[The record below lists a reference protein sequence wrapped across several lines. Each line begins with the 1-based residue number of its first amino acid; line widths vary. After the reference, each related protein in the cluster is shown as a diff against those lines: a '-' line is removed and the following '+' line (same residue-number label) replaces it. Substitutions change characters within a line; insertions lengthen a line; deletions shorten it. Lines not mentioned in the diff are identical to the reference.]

1 MYSGAI
7 SIIGNPKGESWTFTS
22 KIFEILKQKGS
33 CYELNE
39 VNFKEFRDGEFKPK
53 ITKNIRGKCCF
64 YMQDSNINPSRWMAE
79 IALVNEALVKSS
91 AGEIIDVFPYLKFS
105 RQDRKDESRVSI
117 SARVVADVISK
128 YADAVITLD
137 VHNPTIDGFYD
148 IRFDNLYSFRTAV
161 DHIKSK
167 HPEILENLVVMS
179 PDVGGS
185 ARANSF
191 ANKLGIEDI
200 AIGVKKRKM
209 AGEVDSLKIIGDVE
223 GKNLILVDD
232 IVDSGNTIIK
242 ACKVAK
248 KQGAKKVY
256 GYCTHGLF
264 TEGIDKVADNFDLFF
279 VGDTIAQKTHP
290 KIEIISFAPLFAE
303 AIYRITNGESLS
315 ALFD

>member
-7 SIIGNPKGESWTFTS
+7 SIIANPKGGSWKFTS
-22 KIFEILKQKGS
+22 EIFEILRQKGN

-39 VNFKEFRDGEFKPK
+39 IDFKEFRDGEFKPK
-53 ITKNIRGKCCF
+53 INKNIRGKCCF
-64 YMQDSNINPSRWMAE
+64 YMQDSNINPSRWLTE
-79 IALVNEALVKSS
+79 VALVNEAIVKSS

-137 VHNPTIDGFYD
+137 VHNPSIDGFYD
-148 IRFDNLYSFRTAV
+148 IRFDNLYSFKIAV
-161 DHIKSK
+161 EHIKSK

-191 ANKLGIEDI
+191 ANRLGIEDI
-200 AIGVKKRKM
+200 AIGAKKRKT
-209 AGEVDSLKIIGDVE
+209 AGEIDSLKIIGDVE
-223 GKNLILVDD
+223 GKNLILIDD
-232 IVDSGNTIIK
+232 LIDSGNTIIR
-242 ACKVAK
+242 ASKVAK
-248 KQGAKKVY
+248 EQGAKKVY

-264 TEGIDKVADNFDLFF
+264 TEGIDKIANNLDLLF
-279 VGDTIAQKTHP
+279 VGDTLTQKPHP
-290 KIEIISFAPLFAE
+290 KLKVISFVPLFAE
-303 AIYRITNGESLS
+303 AIYRISNGKSLS